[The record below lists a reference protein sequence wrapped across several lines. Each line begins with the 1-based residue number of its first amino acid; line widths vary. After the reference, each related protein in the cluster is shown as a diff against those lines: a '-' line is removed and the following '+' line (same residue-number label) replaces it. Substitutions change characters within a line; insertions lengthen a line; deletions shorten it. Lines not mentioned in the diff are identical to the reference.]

1 MPTPTISPRVHRI
14 QLIADAYV
22 WNSGED
28 PQDFATDL
36 LADLQHWA
44 AAKGVRFGL
53 SLMRARRHFAAE
65 QVEGVCAAHN

>member
-1 MPTPTISPRVHRI
+1 MPTPTISDRVERI

-36 LADLQHWA
+36 LADLSHWS
-44 AAKGVRFGL
+44 AAKGIQLEISLVR
-53 SLMRARRHFAAE
+53 AQRHFVFE
-65 QVEGVCAAHN
+65 LREEGHLR

>member
-1 MPTPTISPRVHRI
+1 MPKLTIATRVKRI

-36 LADLQHWA
+36 LADLQHWSA
-44 AAKGVRFGL
+44 ARGIWLETPLR
-53 SLMRARRHFAAE
+53 RAQMHFAAE
-65 QVEGVCAAHN
+65 RFEEGRLH

>member
-1 MPTPTISPRVHRI
+1 MPTPTISDRIERI

-36 LADLQHWA
+36 IADLQHWA
-44 AAKGVRFGL
+44 AAKGIRFEI
-53 SLMRARRHFAAE
+53 SLMRAQRHFVFE
-65 QVEGVCAAHN
+65 LREEGRLH

>member
-1 MPTPTISPRVHRI
+1 MPKLTIATRVKRI

-36 LADLQHWA
+36 LADLQHWS
-44 AAKGVRFGL
+44 AAKGVRFEI
-53 SLMRARRHFAAE
+53 SLMRAQRHFVFE
-65 QVEGVCAAHN
+65 LREEGRLH

>member
-1 MPTPTISPRVHRI
+1 MPTPTISDRVERI

-36 LADLQHWA
+36 IADLQHWA
-44 AAKGVRFGL
+44 AAKGVRFEI
-53 SLMRARRHFAAE
+53 SLMRAQRHFVCE
-65 QVEGVCAAHN
+65 LREEGRLH